1 MMKRTL
7 TLLLA
12 VVLLATMLPL
22 TAFAAK
28 KQYLEVTKDNA
39 PIRAKASEKGAI
51 VQRCPKGTILE
62 AEGSKI
68 NLYLNKWYKVR
79 WKGDVCFIY
88 SGNVKKV
95 SLSNFTGALKLSK
108 GDAKLNVSGSN
119 VLRLK
124 CTLKETGKS
133 QTNVTWSTSDKTVA
147 TVSANGVVEARKPG
161 EAVITARHKFYG
173 TTAVCRI
180 TVVDSKKLSTTA
192 REQSNN
198 SCCSGAASRVVLQS
212 RLGSSFKKT
221 DLELFGEMG
230 NSGVVYKVVNLLNK
244 YLGKNTYE
252 YVLKKN
258 QKAYEDAVIA
268 SIRKGYPVIALVKI
282 TDSAYFKYTSNGHFT
297 VISGY
302 EVDKDGKVT
311 FHVTDSFK
319 TGKNGGQFK
328 VPAKTFF
335 SYSKSHGYPYYLIL
349 KK

>member
-1 MMKRTL
+1 MKRTL

-12 VVLLATMLPL
+12 VVLLVTMLPL

-39 PIRAKASEKGAI
+39 PIRAKASEKGKI
-51 VQRCPKGTILE
+51 VQRCPKGVILE

-95 SLSNFTGALKLSK
+95 SLSNFTGALRLNK
-108 GDAKLNVSGSN
+108 GDAKLNVSGSDT
-119 VLRLK
+119 LRLK
-124 CTLKETGKS
+124 CTLKETGKTQS
-133 QTNVTWSTSDKTVA
+133 SVTWSTSDKSVA
-147 TVSANGVVEARKPG
+147 TVKNGVVQARKPG
-161 EAVITARHKFYG
+161 TATITAKHPFYG
-173 TTAVCRI
+173 TTVKCRI

-198 SCCSGAASRVVLQS
+198 NCCSGAASSVVLQN
-212 RLGSSFKKT
+212 RLGSSFRKT
-221 DLELFGEMG
+221 DLDLFKEMG

-268 SIRKGYPVIALVKI
+268 SIRKGYPVIALVRI
-282 TDSAYFKYTSNGHFT
+282 TDKTYFKYTSNGHFT
-297 VISGY
+297 VINGY
-302 EVDKDGKVT
+302 DVDKDGNVT

-319 TGKNGGQFK
+319 TSKNGGQFK